1 MLLNSSDLQSFLTS
15 RAIAGEILR
24 PGVPTPTVE
33 SAARALGVPVE
44 QIVKS
49 ILCVVKDAGDPKYVL
64 AIACGTAY
72 VDRRLIAVHYGVG
85 HKRVRLA
92 FPEEVLAVS
101 GYAVGAMPP
110 FGHRQPLPT
119 LVDRRVLALPV
130 VFAGGGDEDAM
141 LRLDPQDIVR
151 ITGAV
156 VMDLSGTPQK

>member
-1 MLLNSSDLQSFLTS
+1 MGILLSSPDLNFFMNSHG
-15 RAIAGEILR
+15 IAGEILR

-49 ILCVVKDAGDPKYVL
+49 ILCVVKDGGDPKYVL

-72 VDRRLIAVHYGVG
+72 VDRHLIAAHFGVG

-119 LVDRRVLALPV
+119 LIDRRVLDLPV
-130 VFAGGGDEDAM
+130 VYAGGGDENAM
-141 LRLDPQDIVR
+141 LRLDPREIAR
-151 ITGAV
+151 ITEAGV
-156 VMDLSGTPQK
+156 IDLTAAP